1 MNDQQKTKKQLLE
14 DLQRERERSIALQ
27 EVSNK
32 VVAAHDT
39 DEVLD
44 LIVNEAVRLIGAS
57 AATLRLLE
65 GNRLVPRAATD
76 SATAHLAV
84 AAEIKEAYIA
94 EDSSSIMGRVL
105 ATKKPYLTEDAQND
119 PLLTSEAARQNL
131 QRSGFHAGVN
141 IPLLVNDQA
150 IGVLVVFDKRIRQW
164 AEDEVSL
171 LSAFADQAS
180 LALEKARLLNN
191 AEREKERSEA
201 LYQIS
206 NKLAG
211 AHDTDEV
218 LDLIVNEAAR
228 LVGTD
233 ASFLRLLEGGRLVP
247 SAATKGAA
255 AFLASGAR
263 ELPVIPVEE
272 GTSLVGHVMATKKP
286 LTILDGQ
293 IDETVTPAG
302 RLSYLQHGLHGTA
315 TVPLLANDQSIGV
328 LVVMDSQVRR
338 FTDDEISLLAAFA
351 DQAALALEKA
361 RLLNEAERE
370 KERSDALYQVSNRLA
385 GVHDTDEVLDLIVNE
400 AARLLSVPIAYI
412 RLAARKD
419 LVASAATAA
428 AVGLLADLDSSTVI
442 EKGGNPAGHV
452 MATRE
457 AFVVEEISQAEF
469 LTPEQRSIMEKH
481 GLRGGAIVPLVAND
495 QSLGVLV
502 LADTRPRRLTDD
514 EVSLLTAFSDQAALA
529 LDKARLLNEAEARER
544 QAAQLY
550 EVTAQL
556 ASNHD
561 LESVLDLI
569 TQQAVELMDGNS
581 GMLFQFGES
590 RGGLV
595 AVNNFKMRP
604 EILDSLVLPGEGIAG
619 RAYLERR
626 VEWTSDYSMTIE
638 DPSFTSG
645 DRSTARSQISDLGA
659 MSIVGAPI
667 MIEDSVWGVL
677 DVVFDKT
684 KEFTDEEI
692 SLIQNLANSAAVAIN
707 NARFIE
713 ETKQARDEAT
723 QLYEITEQL
732 ASSPDMDSVLDLIT
746 AKAVELIGSEA
757 SALWKFDES
766 RGGLVV
772 VRGHN
777 IPSGEWADRLV
788 APGDA
793 TTGRAFEERR
803 PIWSRDILS
812 DPSWTIAD
820 PVSDAINRATSM
832 GGALAV
838 PIIIRDEV
846 YGALNT
852 FFYEPHDFTDGEI
865 QLLEAL
871 ADSAAVAINNARFI
885 EETEQ
890 ARDLAE
896 ARERE
901 AVQLQEVTTQLA
913 SNTDM
918 DDVLGLIARKAS
930 ELIGSQATAIWKLDQ
945 ASGVLTVA
953 RGHNVP
959 PNWTDVVIIKPGEG
973 TPGRAFEEL
982 RPVWTSEFRSNYSD
996 RTTQEIS
1003 VAAEIG
1009 GSLSVPIII
1018 RNLPY
1023 GVLCTFY
1030 YEPHDFTESEIQ
1042 LLQTLADSAAVAIGK
1057 SEFIEETRL
1066 ARDDAEEANRTKSEF
1081 LANMSHE
1088 LRTPLNAIIGYS
1100 ELLQEEAAD
1109 LENEEFE
1116 EDLERINGAG
1126 KHLLGLINDVLDI
1139 SKIKA
1144 GAMDIY
1150 LETFPITPMIHDV
1163 VTTMQ
1168 PLVQKNSNLLAVDC
1182 PDSVGSIHAD
1192 TTKVRQGLFN
1202 LLSNASKFTE
1212 QGTISLTIS
1221 RETTDGQDWINLRC
1235 GRHRNRHDRRTDGE
1249 TIRGVH
1255 PGGSLNQPPPWWH
1268 GVGLGNHPPFL
1279 RDDGRHSTGGK

>member
-84 AAEIKEAYIA
+84 AAEIKETYIA
-94 EDSSSIMGRVL
+94 EDSSSIMGHVL

-385 GVHDTDEVLDLIVNE
+385 GVHDTDEVMDLIVNE

-412 RLAARKD
+412 RLAAGKD

-529 LDKARLLNEAEARER
+529 LDKARLLNESEARER

-581 GMLFQFGES
+581 GMLFQFDES

-619 RAYLERR
+619 RAYQERR
-626 VEWTSDYSMTIE
+626 VEWTSDYSVTIE

-692 SLIQNLANSAAVAIN
+692 SLIQNLAN
-707 NARFIE
+707 
-713 ETKQARDEAT
+713 
-723 QLYEITEQL
+723 
-732 ASSPDMDSVLDLIT
+732 
-746 AKAVELIGSEA
+746 
-757 SALWKFDES
+757 
-766 RGGLVV
+766 
-772 VRGHN
+772 
-777 IPSGEWADRLV
+777 
-788 APGDA
+788 
-793 TTGRAFEERR
+793 
-803 PIWSRDILS
+803 
-812 DPSWTIAD
+812 
-820 PVSDAINRATSM
+820 
-832 GGALAV
+832 
-838 PIIIRDEV
+838 
-846 YGALNT
+846 
-852 FFYEPHDFTDGEI
+852 
-865 QLLEAL
+865 
-871 ADSAAVAINNARFI
+871 SAAVAINNARFI

-996 RTTQEIS
+996 QTTQEIS

-1018 RNLPY
+1018 RDLPY

-1088 LRTPLNAIIGYS
+1088 LRTPLNNIIESIISVLAGENEAISDSGKSSLRRALDEGKSFQRTLENILDLWRIKEGELPVEIQDVSFS
-1100 ELLQEEAAD
+1100 ELVDEAIFSVQDTLSNKPVTIVKDIELPMPVFKAD
-1109 LENEEFE
+1109 LAKVNQILFLLLDNSAKFSE
-1116 EDLERINGAG
+1116 AG
-1126 KHLLGLINDVLDI
+1126 EI
-1139 SKIKA
+1139 
-1144 GAMDIY
+1144 
-1150 LETFPITPMIHDV
+1150 
-1163 VTTMQ
+1163 
-1168 PLVQKNSNLLAVDC
+1168 
-1182 PDSVGSIHAD
+1182 
-1192 TTKVRQGLFN
+1192 
-1202 LLSNASKFTE
+1202 
-1212 QGTISLTIS
+1212 
-1221 RETTDGQDWINLRC
+1221 
-1235 GRHRNRHDRRTDGE
+1235 
-1249 TIRGVH
+1249 TIRGRLNES
-1255 PGGSLNQPPPWWH
+1255 SLECEVTDH
-1268 GVGLGNHPPFL
+1268 GIGICADDQEFIFDEFYQVDEGLSGKYRGAGLGL
-1279 RDDGRHSTGGK
+1279 TLVRDLLVLLGGEIELESEVGQGTRIKLSIPVQLIE